1 MVLSEPTVILRLQIH
16 FMVTAN
22 QQLIETLG
30 VHLEGEYNLPPLAAR
45 IYAILILTDEDG
57 LTFED
62 CLEKRGASKSSTSTS
77 LNLLLNM
84 GIITYFTKPGD
95 RRRYFS
101 IAKQKTFFLAKLQ
114 ENLKRVEKEKAIITL
129 VLDYHK
135 KSSPKKFKEGQERTH
150 IYLDYMNKN
159 EALLTESIEKLKKI
173 LD

>member
-1 MVLSEPTVILRLQIH
+1 
-16 FMVTAN
+16 MVTAN

-135 KSSPKKFKEGQERTH
+135 KSSPKKFKERQERTH
-150 IYLDYMNKN
+150 IYMDYMNKN
-159 EALLTESIEKLKKI
+159 EELLTESIEKLKKN

>member
-1 MVLSEPTVILRLQIH
+1 MVTSEPTVILRLQIH

-135 KSSPKKFKEGQERTH
+135 KSSPKKFKERQERTH
-150 IYLDYMNKN
+150 IYMDYMNKN